1 MCCFADGPPRGCYL
15 FSMAQAAEG
24 ESGEERVGPVHKDH
38 NLHIVFAVTLMAVL
52 GTSSITPA
60 FPKIVQELG
69 ISSGQVG
76 LLITVFTLPGVLL
89 TFVWG
94 ALSDRF
100 GRRKILVPS
109 LMLFGIAGG
118 ACAFVRDFELLLV
131 LRTLQG
137 TGAAALGA
145 INVTVIGDLYSGRE
159 RTTALGYNSSVLNI
173 GTASYPAIGGALATF
188 GWYYPFAL
196 PFLAIPIALLVLF
209 SLRNP
214 EPHNEQDLKEYVG
227 NVWEHVKDRRVIG
240 LFTGSLVTFIILFG
254 PLLTYLPILMDAT
267 FGSSPLVIGAVI
279 ASASLTTALG
289 STQVGRL
296 SSYFSEKTLIWT
308 SFVLYAVALCLVP
321 LMPSVGLLLVPTV
334 LFGLAQSL
342 NLPNAFSLLT
352 DAAPQENR
360 GVFISINS
368 TMLRLGQTLGPVVM
382 AAAAMPLGLGGAYFA
397 AAALAAAMFVVAFA
411 LIK

>member
-1 MCCFADGPPRGCYL
+1 MTRVIED
-15 FSMAQAAEG
+15 
-24 ESGEERVGPVHKDH
+24 ESGEERIRAVHKDH

-60 FPKIVQELG
+60 FPKVVQELG
-69 ISSGQVG
+69 VSSGQVG

-89 TFVWG
+89 TSVWG
-94 ALSDRF
+94 VLSDRF

-109 LMLFGIAGG
+109 LILFGVAGG
-118 ACAFVRDFELLLV
+118 ACAFARDFELLLM

-145 INVTVIGDLYSGRE
+145 TNVTVIGDLYSGRE

-173 GTASYPAIGGALATF
+173 GTASYPAIGGALAMF

-227 NVWEHVKDRRVIG
+227 NIWEHVKDRRVIG
-240 LFTGSLVTFIILFG
+240 LFAGSLVTFIILFG
-254 PLLTYLPILMDAT
+254 PLLTYLPILMYAT

-360 GVFISINS
+360 GIFISINS
-368 TMLRLGQTLGPVVM
+368 TMLRLGQTLGPVIM
-382 AAAAMPLGLGGAYFA
+382 AAAMPLGLGGAYFA
-397 AAALAAAMFVVAFA
+397 AAALAVTMFFVAFA
-411 LIK
+411 LIR